1 MQLSLKLPM
10 WVAKEKYVN
19 DIKAVTKKKKR
30 CLGKYVVMVLS
41 LYLEKK
47 LSN

>member
-19 DIKAVTKKKKR
+19 DIKAVTKKKKKVS
-30 CLGKYVVMVLS
+30 GKVSSDGFVTIFG
-41 LYLEKK
+41 EEIE
-47 LSN
+47 